1 VRAGKPAAAALTVL
15 ASIGVIGPVVVS
27 AQVPEDYAADLESFD
42 VIYDEGAPGIPSDD
56 APQLAALDDEVAEVQ
71 EDGAYFKVIVLAE
84 PVTRFD
90 TEEEFAEA
98 VLDELGGD
106 GRLLVYGIEDVAIAS
121 TVDDAGEI
129 DDAEIA
135 AIDATTTE
143 QSYAAGVDAAADALG
158 VQGGGGGGV
167 GADGGGGSGI
177 WIFLIFALLAL
188 GGFLLYRW
196 MKKKSAGAGAPS
208 GVSLGE
214 GERKVRASVDR
225 AGNLILDLA
234 DRVEDPGAPPQA
246 KEEFQTG
253 AQEFA
258 DLQDELEAADT
269 HGELEAVYPRIV
281 NAVWRL
287 ETAQA
292 LVEGRDAPPE
302 PTPEPLFPPMPA
314 PAMVPGPG
322 TEMGGSVAVGPPADA
337 GQGYRGFNVSPWLT
351 TAATA
356 ALSML
361 ASRAMAPPRSHYRP
375 PADDSWFG
383 DTFGSGGR
391 SRSSRRSGGGRIGGG
406 WSRGGGRSSS
416 RSRRR
421 RR

>member
-15 ASIGVIGPVVVS
+15 ASIGAVGFVAAS

-42 VIYDEGAPGIPSDD
+42 VIYDEGAPEIPSDD
-56 APQLAALDDEVAEVQ
+56 APQLAALDDEVAGLQ
-71 EDGAYFKVIVLAE
+71 EDGAFFKVIVLAE

-90 TEEEFAEA
+90 GEDEFADA

-129 DDAEIA
+129 EDAEAA
-135 AIDATTTE
+135 AIGAASTE
-143 QSYAAGVDAAADALG
+143 QSYAAGVDAAADVLG
-158 VQGGGGGGV
+158 VQGGGGDG
-167 GADGGGGSGI
+167 DGGGGSGI
-177 WIFLIFALLAL
+177 WIIVILALLAL
-188 GGFLLYRW
+188 GGFLLYR
-196 MKKKSAGAGAPS
+196 MMTKSRGAGAPS
-208 GVSLGE
+208 EVSLGE
-214 GERKVRASVDR
+214 GERKVRESVDR

-281 NAVWRL
+281 NAVWKL
-287 ETAQA
+287 ESAQA
-292 LVEGRDAPPE
+292 LVEGRPVPPE
-302 PTPEPLFPPMPA
+302 PTPEPLFPPAPEPAMAPGAEMGAPMGAGPA
-314 PAMVPGPG
+314 PPPDS
-322 TEMGGSVAVGPPADA
+322 GG
-337 GQGYRGFNVSPWLT
+337 GYRGFNVSPWLT

-375 PADDSWFG
+375 PADDAWFG
-383 DTFGSGGR
+383 DTFGS
-391 SRSSRRSGGGRIGGG
+391 SRASTSRRRSGGGRIGGG
-406 WSRGGGRSSS
+406 WASAGGGRSSS
-416 RSRRR
+416 RSRSRR
-421 RR
+421 R